1 MDFRE
6 AYREL
11 ELTCL
16 KIECP
21 QCRALCL
28 DAVHSFA
35 TVYCLINDCELVFVP
50 ALERF
55 IELGKQTLED
65 KRKRV
70 VLEE

>member
-1 MDFRE
+1 
-6 AYREL
+6 
-11 ELTCL
+11 
-16 KIECP
+16 
-21 QCRALCL
+21 
-28 DAVHSFA
+28 
-35 TVYCLINDCELVFVP
+35 VP